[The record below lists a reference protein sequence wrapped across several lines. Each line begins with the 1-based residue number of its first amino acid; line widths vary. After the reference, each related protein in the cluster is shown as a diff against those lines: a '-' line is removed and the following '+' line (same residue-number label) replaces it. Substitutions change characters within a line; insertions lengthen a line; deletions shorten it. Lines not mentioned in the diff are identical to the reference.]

1 MLAVALK
8 FIRDTLNQHIK
19 SPDLPENLVQIGNVA
34 LIDAYSNSASNNLT
48 NKVIISLINVEEE
61 RTLKNAPQIAA
72 RQNSDGTTATKSSPI
87 YINLYL
93 VFGANNTD
101 YGVSLEYLSKIISF
115 FHTYKVF
122 EGQAYQDLGEA
133 GIEKMIF
140 DLCTMR
146 FEELNQVWGI
156 LGGKYVPSVIYKV
169 RLFAIQQEIG
179 QGVGLIRHI
188 ETQQN

>member
-34 LIDAYSNSASNNLT
+34 LIDAYSDSMSGNLT

-61 RTLKNAPQIAA
+61 KTLKNTPYVPAK
-72 RQNSDGTTATKSSPI
+72 QNSDGTTSVKTTPI
-87 YINLYL
+87 YVNLYL

-115 FHTYKVF
+115 FHTYKYF
-122 EGQAYQDLGEA
+122 EGQAYQALSEA
-133 GIEKMIF
+133 GIEKMVF
-140 DLCTMR
+140 DLCSMR

-169 RLFAIQQEIG
+169 RLFAIQDEVG
-179 QGVGLIRHI
+179 QGVGLIRGI

>member
-1 MLAVALK
+1 MLATALN
-8 FIRDTLNQHIK
+8 FIKNTLNQHIK
-19 SPDLPENLVQIGNVA
+19 KPGLPENLVEIGNVA
-34 LIDAYSNSASNNLT
+34 LIDAYSTSASNNLT

-122 EGQAYQDLGEA
+122 EGQAHQDLGEA

-179 QGVGLIRHI
+179 QGVGLIRRI

>member
-1 MLAVALK
+1 MLATALK

-19 SPDLPENLVQIGNVA
+19 SPDLPEKLVEIGNVA
-34 LIDAYSNSASNNLT
+34 LIDAYTDSLSNNLS

-61 RTLKNAPQIAA
+61 KTLKNAPYLPAK
-72 RQNSDGTTATKSSPI
+72 QNSDGTSATKLSPI

-101 YGVSLEYLSKIISF
+101 YGVSLGYLSKIISF
-115 FHTYKVF
+115 FHTYKSF
-122 EGQAYQDLGEA
+122 DGQAYQELGEA

-140 DLCTMR
+140 DLCSMR

-169 RLFAIQQEIG
+169 RLFAIQDELG